1 MAYVSRFVPS
11 TAFHFMCQKVL
22 PLVYDDSLSYYEV
35 LCKMRDKINE
45 DINKYNDMGKA
56 FDELV
61 QYINNYFSDEQ
72 IEKVLT
78 PIIRNII
85 STEIGTATQ
94 TTVGL
99 AKFPADSGLSIRS
112 DGSVYNNNPT
122 PYTLPTASSNI
133 KGGVAV
139 GDGLHMDGVK
149 LVNDNPTPYTLPVST
164 GSTLGG
170 IKSSDTVRVAADG
183 TATVPD
189 ASPTVP
195 GVVKYTYPIYNN
207 NGQLTVAYSTST
219 NAGVMKPGEGLSVT
233 TGGEVA
239 VRQATENAIGGVKV
253 GNGLNVSNDGTVSV
267 RPASGGTIG
276 GVKGGAGVSIATDGT
291 ISVTS
296 GGVAD
301 SVEWD
306 NVIAKPD
313 SFPPVKASNTVLGGI
328 KVGENLSISEDGTL
342 SADAQQG
349 IKEQT
354 GIELYFNHD
363 DTIVSIVTKDYACGH
378 ATDSSQPISPSNLF
392 VFIGSTF
399 YAYYVN
405 NQHMQYN
412 FTPKNG
418 GNNYEVYCS
427 NVDPINGKITS
438 FGETVFIN
446 SFAAKYSEGTAIYY
460 FNIASKYS
468 KSASIHPQGEYFQTT
483 NKAISELNVWE
494 STYVGGNANSIYVR
508 LPDEYNTLT
517 LANDYLHT
525 HSLMWFLPYANEYVV
540 TNDIIPINLTP
551 YIVDGTNTFKSTIT
565 STMLTASGGMADTID
580 IINDKIDDVAS
591 GVEQN
596 EANISA
602 LELKVDND
610 INSLAIEFS
619 QIIDGIS
626 GDVINLQSTVNT
638 HTQDITSLTNDKV
651 NRAGDTMSGSLSVI
665 GTIGTQDSNAPSYEY
680 RTGSTR
686 KVRTLYNATDDR
698 FGVELYGKNN
708 PSIREKYVLPVTS
721 DPSTDTQYNILT
733 TKNSVTIE
741 QGGTGATNAQ
751 AARENLGAVNKSG
764 DTMTGLL
771 SATQLRVYDSS
782 TPYMQFSNDGN
793 TVIGG
798 VLENNSTRNV
808 VLRQVGTNSQPE
820 DYCLPVNSNPTSAQT
835 YTLWSNKQLTFTLS
849 GTTLI
854 ITNN

>member
-35 LCKMRDKINE
+35 LCKMRDKIND
-45 DINKYNDMGKA
+45 DIEKYNSMGEA
-56 FDELV
+56 FNELV

-72 IEKVLT
+72 IQNVLT

-94 TTVGL
+94 TSVGL
-99 AKFPADSGLSIRS
+99 AKFPADSGLSIRP

-122 PYTLPTASSNI
+122 PYTLPTASSTI

-164 GSTLGG
+164 SSTLGG

-183 TATVPD
+183 TASVPE
-189 ASPTVP
+189 ASPTVS

-207 NGQLTVAYSTST
+207 NGQLTVANVTST

-233 TGGEVA
+233 TGGEVV

-253 GNGLNVSNDGTVSV
+253 GNGLNVSNDGTVNV
-267 RPASGGTIG
+267 RPASGSTIG
-276 GVKGGAGVSIATDGT
+276 GVKAGAGVSIATDGT

-313 SFPPVKASNTVLGGI
+313 SFPPVKASTTVIGGI

-342 SADAQQG
+342 SATMTQFV
-349 IKEQT
+349 KEQT
-354 GIELYFNHD
+354 RIRLYFNRND
-363 DTIVSIVTKDYACGH
+363 KIVSLTTNNNTVGNGTVD
-378 ATDSSQPISPSNLF
+378 SQPISPSNPF
-392 VFIGSTF
+392 VFNKHT
-399 YAYYVN
+399 YYEYKVN
-405 NQHMQYN
+405 NQIVRYN
-412 FTPKNG
+412 FTPKDG
-418 GNNYEVYCS
+418 GNDYQVYCES
-427 NVDPINGKITS
+427 VDPVNGKITS
-438 FGETVFIN
+438 FGELVQIN
-446 SFAAKYSEGTAIYY
+446 SFNAKHSEGTAIYY
-460 FNIASKYS
+460 FNIGSKYS
-468 KSASIHPQGEYFQTT
+468 KKSPIHPQCNYLQTT
-483 NKAISELNVWE
+483 NKAISELNGWE
-494 STYVGGNANSIYVR
+494 STYVGGNDNFIYVS
-508 LPDEYNTLT
+508 LPDEYNTIT
-517 LANDYLHT
+517 LANNYVSEHP
-525 HSLMWFLPYANEYVV
+525 MYWFLPYANEYIV
-540 TNDIIPINLTP
+540 TKNIIPIDFTP
-551 YIVDGTNTFKSTIT
+551 YLINGDNTI
-565 STMLTASGGMADTID
+565 
-580 IINDKIDDVAS
+580 
-591 GVEQN
+591 
-596 EANISA
+596 EAPFMSSM
-602 LELKVDND
+602 VT
-610 INSLAIEFS
+610 
-619 QIIDGIS
+619 IS
-626 GDVINLQSTVNT
+626 GDVTYVFNFINNKINSNTSAIEQNTENINALESAVTENIQTLTNDVEQAGIDITNLQNTVNT
-638 HTQDITSLTNDKV
+638 HTQDITSLNNSKV
-651 NRAGDTMSGSLSVI
+651 NRTGDTMSGSLSVI
-665 GTIGTQDSNAPSYEY
+665 GTIDTRDTNSPSYEY

-686 KVRTLYNATDDR
+686 KVRTVYNATDDR

-708 PSIREKYVLPVTS
+708 PSISEKYVLPATS

-733 TKNSVTIE
+733 TKNSVTIA

-793 TVIGG
+793 SVTGG

-835 YTLWSNKQLTFTLS
+835 YTLWTNKQLKFELS